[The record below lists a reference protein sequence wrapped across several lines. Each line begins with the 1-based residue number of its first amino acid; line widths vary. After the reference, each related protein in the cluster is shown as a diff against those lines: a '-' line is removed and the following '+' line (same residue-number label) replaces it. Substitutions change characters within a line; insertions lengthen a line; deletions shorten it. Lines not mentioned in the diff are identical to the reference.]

1 MTRRGVSDGVMRELP
16 QSRAKGEQ
24 LLLLFAFTHCLQLPV
39 EGPGSEEK
47 AVSEGL
53 IHGQF
58 TIYAQPLSQAASS
71 SYGINESPSS
81 PACSPAAQPG
91 CTPALESHHHQY
103 CITSTRWSCHQA
115 QGICF
120 YGKGEAVLPAQTQLC
135 SEERLAKEWVKP

>member
-58 TIYAQPLSQAASS
+58 TIYAQPLSRAASS
-71 SYGINESPSS
+71 SYGINESPLAL
-81 PACSPAAQPG
+81 PAPQLPSQAAPLLWSHP
-91 CTPALESHHHQY
+91 TTNIALPALAGVATKHRAFVFTAREK
-103 CITSTRWSCHQA
+103 WSCLHRHSSAPRRGLQRN
-115 QGICF
+115 G
-120 YGKGEAVLPAQTQLC
+120 
-135 SEERLAKEWVKP
+135 